1 MEAYLRGS
9 VTNAQRLTSEAPM
22 SNPEWREARPSRPYG
37 GEPGARPRGD
47 PWPPPGVART
57 PAAGPRTPSRDSGWG
72 DRDARGSDPRGRD
85 PGRGGRDSDPRGP
98 RGDGRDPGPPAGRR
112 GDLGTG
118 DLGTGAQTRGRP
130 AQPGVNPS
138 TRPPRMQPAGTRPAM
153 AQPGGA
159 RDGAVR
165 DSRVRDGAV
174 RDGAAR
180 DVAARDG
187 AARDGAA
194 RDVAARDVAARDG
207 QGRSGRG
214 RSGRGRSA
222 TGPRNSTARRNS
234 RRPGRR
240 GRWGALQGGLGVCII
255 VASAAIGAIAT
266 MVVRGT
272 PGVLLGLFVVAGTV
286 AAALAVRPTTGRML
300 LPVPVLSYLV
310 AALISGVIHD
320 PTLVSS
326 KTQLAVDAAQWIAD
340 GFFAMALATALAV
353 VITAA
358 RWYLWRRR
366 RPAPRAPR
374 WPVAPAGTG
383 RDAAGRRPAAW
394 GTSAEPGHPRGFAD
408 PGGARETG
416 PRRPAPG
423 PAPRPGD
430 PRPGDPRPGDP
441 RPGSPAGR
449 PQAGPPGRA
458 APGRA
463 ARPARVMWAREA
475 RLLTPRVRA
484 ARAPGR
490 GRPRDVPDPGPTT
503 SPAGRSGAP
512 GA

>member
-57 PAAGPRTPSRDSGWG
+57 SAAGPRTPSRDSGWG

-98 RGDGRDPGPPAGRR
+98 RDPRGDGRDPGPPAGR
-112 GDLGTG
+112 GG

-165 DSRVRDGAV
+165 DSGVRDSGV

-194 RDVAARDVAARDG
+194 RD
-207 QGRSGRG
+207 GRG
-214 RSGRGRSA
+214 RSGGGRDA

-234 RRPGRR
+234 RRPGRP

-320 PTLVSS
+320 PALVSS

-383 RDAAGRRPAAW
+383 RDAAGRDATERRPTAW
-394 GTSAEPGHPRGFAD
+394 GTSAEPGHPRGFAG

-416 PRRPAPG
+416 PKATG
-423 PAPRPGD
+423 PRPGD
-430 PRPGDPRPGDP
+430 PRPGDPRPGA
-441 RPGSPAGR
+441 PGRATPGR
-449 PQAGPPGRA
+449 AAPGRA

-463 ARPARVMWAREA
+463 ARPARAMWAREA